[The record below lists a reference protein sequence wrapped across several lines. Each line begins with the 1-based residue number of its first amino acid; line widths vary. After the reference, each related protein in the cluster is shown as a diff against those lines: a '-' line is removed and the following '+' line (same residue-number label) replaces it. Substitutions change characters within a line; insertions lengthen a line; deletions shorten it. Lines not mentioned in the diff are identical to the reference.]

1 MVPCGELPV
10 SLTSVSMLPLPCC
23 TDPDQVPSTAAGS
36 VTAGDGDR
44 LAAADGDGE
53 RDAAGWLAEAGVTAR
68 AGLPEL
74 ASCSTCTA
82 AAIASTQTAAA
93 AAQPI
98 ALARRGRAGGAGCVT
113 PGGGSAGG
121 RIAALAARLDPSA
134 STPAGGLSWPSSRT
148 TACRAAGRA
157 PGSGVPQLA
166 TRPRSGSGR
175 SARSN
180 RPDGLLPVPANTTAC
195 AQASMSAAGVAVP

>member
-23 TDPDQVPSTAAGS
+23 TDPDQVPSAAAGS
-36 VTAGDGDR
+36 STVGDGDGGR
-44 LAAADGDGE
+44 LAADGDGE
-53 RDAAGWLAEAGVTAR
+53 RDAAGRLAEAGLTAR
-68 AGLPEL
+68 AGLREL

-82 AAIASTQTAAA
+82 TAIASTQTAAA

-98 ALARRGRAGGAGCVT
+98 ALARRGRAGGPGRAT
-113 PGGGSAGG
+113 PGGGSAGM

-134 STPAGGLSWPSSRT
+134 STPAGGLSWPRSLI

-195 AQASMSAAGVAVP
+195 A